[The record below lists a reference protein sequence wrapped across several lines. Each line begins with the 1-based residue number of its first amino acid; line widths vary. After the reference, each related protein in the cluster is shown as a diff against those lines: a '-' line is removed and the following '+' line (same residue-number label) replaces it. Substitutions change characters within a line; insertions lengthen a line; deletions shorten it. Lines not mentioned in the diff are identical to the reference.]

1 MELNKNIIVLICFI
15 IIIYLFAR
23 VNKMETLDNTKDTDL
38 DRRIELAVRKVYG
51 EDVEN
56 FRSVAKLARELNYS
70 FLLKKGNLSY
80 IGDLHVTGNLSVDKN
95 LEVAGVSDTK
105 NCC

>member
-15 IIIYLFAR
+15 IIIYLFVR
-23 VNKMETLDNTKDTDL
+23 VSEMETLANTDDTNL
-38 DRRIELAVRKVYG
+38 DRRIELAIRKVYG

>member
-15 IIIYLFAR
+15 IIIYLFVR
-23 VNKMETLDNTKDTDL
+23 VSEMETLANTDDTNL

>member
-15 IIIYLFAR
+15 IIIYLFVR
-23 VNKMETLDNTKDTDL
+23 VNEMETLANTDDTNL
-38 DRRIELAVRKVYG
+38 DRRIELAIRKVYG

-80 IGDLHVTGNLSVDKN
+80 IGDLHVTCNLSVDKN